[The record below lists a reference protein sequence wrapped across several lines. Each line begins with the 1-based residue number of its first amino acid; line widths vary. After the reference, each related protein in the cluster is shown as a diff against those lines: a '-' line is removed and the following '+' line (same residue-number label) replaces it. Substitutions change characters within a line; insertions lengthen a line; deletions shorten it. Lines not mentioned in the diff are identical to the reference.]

1 VLIFAPSPT
10 MEIAVSGE
18 VDWKG
23 RAKARLVQ
31 ITEDNV
37 HQTADHIAR
46 LLLRLVCKCHRL
58 HFFSMI

>member
-1 VLIFAPSPT
+1 